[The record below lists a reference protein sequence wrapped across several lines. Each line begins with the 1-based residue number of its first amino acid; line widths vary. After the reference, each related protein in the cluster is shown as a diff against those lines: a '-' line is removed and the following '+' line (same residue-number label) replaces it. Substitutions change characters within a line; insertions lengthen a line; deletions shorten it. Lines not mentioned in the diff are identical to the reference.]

1 MKVAVADPDRK
12 SIVFRQPDTLEF
24 AAMQLAGGQP
34 PLPSNRTFGRFFAV
48 VFLLA
53 AVYFRWKSG
62 GSWYLLLFALAA
74 AFAVISAT
82 APHWLQRLNE
92 LWFRLGV
99 ILGKVVSPIVL
110 GVLFF
115 VLITPLAVVLRLS
128 GRDELRLKKRELSS
142 YWVDRNPAGPE
153 PETYKHQF

>member
-1 MKVAVADPDRK
+1 
-12 SIVFRQPDTLEF
+12 
-24 AAMQLAGGQP
+24 MQFAGGPP

-53 AVYFRWKSG
+53 AFYVKWKSG
-62 GSWYLLLFALAA
+62 GWWYLLLLAVA
-74 AFAVISAT
+74 TAFAVISAT
-82 APHWLQRLNE
+82 APHRLQRLNV

-99 ILGKVVSPIVL
+99 MLGKVVSPIVL
-110 GVLFF
+110 GILFF
-115 VLITPLAVVLRLS
+115 VLITPLAVVLRLF
-128 GRDELRLKKRELSS
+128 GRDELRLKKRALSS